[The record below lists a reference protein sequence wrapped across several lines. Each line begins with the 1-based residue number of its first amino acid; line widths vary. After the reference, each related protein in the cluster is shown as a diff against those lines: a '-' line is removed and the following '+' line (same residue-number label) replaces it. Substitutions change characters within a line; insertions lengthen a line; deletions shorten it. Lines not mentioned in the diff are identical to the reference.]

1 MLSLGAW
8 RMGLGCSG
16 KFSSVAAA
24 VVAVA
29 FNSWVVL
36 PDWAHRGG
44 FGGAKPYAGCYNY
57 PMATLLNLILAAP
70 INVASCSVVLGVM
83 ASRGRGRGRGRGR
96 ASMAVV
102 EAVVDGSSTEEEKMD
117 RKAPGWRKRE
127 KAVMEAAD
135 EARKKAMQAAEAAG
149 TEGDEGAEGE
159 EGGVIIATSAT
170 LPGSAST
177 QHHGKEGDEVDAFI
191 AKRGRRYPFSGA
203 AEAPKEGNDGNVG
216 KEGDGGSSSSTR
228 PQEGDEGDGG
238 NIIAKKA
245 MKAAAEAPQNLEKA
259 MKEADSIAAIF
270 DECIGAAESSIVQY

>member
-1 MLSLGAW
+1 
-8 RMGLGCSG
+8 
-16 KFSSVAAA
+16 
-24 VVAVA
+24 
-29 FNSWVVL
+29 
-36 PDWAHRGG
+36 
-44 FGGAKPYAGCYNY
+44 
-57 PMATLLNLILAAP
+57 MATLLNLILAAP
-70 INVASCSVVLGVM
+70 INVASCSAVLGVM

-149 TEGDEGAEGE
+149 TEGDEGE
-159 EGGVIIATSAT
+159 EGGVIIAGFLT

-177 QHHGKEGDEVDAFI
+177 QHHGTEGDAVDAFI

-259 MKEADSIAAIF
+259 MEEADSIAAIF
-270 DECIGAAESSIVQY
+270 NECIGAAESSIVQY